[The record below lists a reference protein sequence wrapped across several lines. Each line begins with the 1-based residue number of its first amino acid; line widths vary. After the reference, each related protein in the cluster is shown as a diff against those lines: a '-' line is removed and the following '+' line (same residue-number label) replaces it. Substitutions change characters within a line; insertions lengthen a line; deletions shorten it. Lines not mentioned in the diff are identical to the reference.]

1 MKLVNLMV
9 LAFVAFNVQAA
20 TWWVDDDNYNAAYA
34 DAAAYIAAG
43 YDGTTAEKAFGTIQI
58 AVDKAGAGDTV
69 NVKAGV
75 YNRGAT
81 QNTSYGGTISNRVV
95 IAKKVHIKAVEGR
108 EKTFIV
114 GAASPGSD
122 SKGLGSNATRCI
134 LYCDQNKYSS
144 GGAIVE
150 GFTICGGRTADADA
164 NAGYGAGVFDA
175 GGAGGSRFQ
184 IWVVDCTISNCIANA
199 GGATRFSSL
208 YRTLV
213 SDCRASKRVS
223 GIHGAHAH
231 SCVIQHCAESGTNPQ
246 GLALQVTAVN
256 CTFFGNKAYLAPE
269 SSNKMYSYNC
279 IIAGDGNYEF
289 PHTRTTSTATDGFY
303 QLFAPAVG
311 DYRPLPDSRAAT
323 LGDAGYLS
331 GQVTVIDDAK
341 PLINGVRTLVDYAG
355 NPYPASGTIAAGA
368 VQEIASAPAGGA
380 LQFDIT
386 NCVVNGNIAHDGAYV
401 YPEAYPTQYVLAATE
416 KQVYCYWRKVGSGTE
431 MVVPRMDDT
440 ALLMP
445 PPTVAEVSTNTV
457 QYAVA
462 ELYINPVTGNDGN
475 NGSAAAPFKTL
486 QKGFDA
492 VRNGSDYKVVHAA
505 AGDYREGGVPIHP
518 NYNNPDGPAVLTN
531 RLCIGTGRA
540 VRFKGAGAGR
550 SFIYGAPDPD
560 TATGL
565 GPAAIRPL
573 CIYSA
578 NSIVQGFTLADGYSG
593 STGKTTATYKSDD
606 FIVYGRTDAT
616 PAHVADCIVTNCHA
630 ARAITIYVNWCRSQ
644 FIDNSSVDA
653 PDDGGAWINYSGTM
667 ESCAFAGNR
676 YRAGSSGL
684 CRSCYSCSFSGD
696 AQSDI
701 PFANG
706 YVVAACA
713 IDGCK
718 QLRDG
723 TLHRGSVADHVTAA
737 FNYAGVVNDV
747 AGFVD
752 AAHGDFRVKSYSGA
766 ARCVPAPRADATF
779 WSDYWR
785 HACGDID
792 GRPLIVF
799 ADGSFLAGAVQE
811 MVDAVGKV
819 YVRAE
824 KGGLGN
830 GTVAYVEGEVDVGGG
845 TLAVSPAAGTRPC
858 IGFTVD
864 GVTNLFADASSW
876 PISVSAAA
884 SGSLVKALYGTDWYV
899 DDENG
904 NDANYG
910 YLPGIAKKTLAA
922 ALGVNGIAS
931 GDTIHAAAGTYAE
944 GVMTNGVNTQMGSR
958 ALVPQGV
965 TLKGAGATNTFIV
978 GAVAT
983 VGANDYSCGTN
994 AVRCVALN
1002 RYATVQGFTL
1012 MGGRTCCH
1020 AGGKTLLDNL
1030 GAGVVAVGASATS
1043 TPNDRKVI
1051 DCVISNNIAY
1061 RGGGAAYVSLCR
1073 SRVTGNRG
1081 TDPEG
1086 QASGTY
1092 YCSHYGSIVANQLAQ
1107 YNVMYPYS
1115 VCEST
1120 LRESEDGYWAFY
1132 NHNSGAPVC
1141 EIRNAL
1147 ILGKSQIVQ
1156 PDSVATNSYF
1166 SRTPTIT
1173 AGRDVI
1179 GPGSLVTGIANLQVD
1194 GDYRPVIGA
1203 NVAIDQGDIS
1213 LVSEVDRTTDLLGG
1227 QRVYNGALD
1236 VGAVE
1241 ADWRAKYATDL
1252 SSRKSFEVT
1261 AATPGVVETGSGA
1274 VQLAAGETFAAQWNG
1289 NGARRHYAITLNVAA
1304 DSAVTVTLN
1313 GVSTTYDTAGRHEF
1327 KFDGAVN
1334 PQSAVQIAC
1343 TAGTAD
1349 LLAADA
1355 FIGTAISI
1363 R

>member
-1 MKLVNLMV
+1 MKLVGT
-9 LAFVAFNVQAA
+9 LAMAIAALVAHQCSAN
-20 TWWVDDDNYNAAYA
+20 TWWVDDDWY
-34 DAAAYIAAG
+34 DQG
-43 YDGTTAEKAFGTIQI
+43 GDGTEARPFGTIQT
-58 AVDKAGAGDTV
+58 ALDNPSFVAGDTV

-95 IAKKVHIKAVEGR
+95 ITKKVHIKAVEGR

-114 GAASPGSD
+114 GAASPGSG
-122 SKGLGSNATRCI
+122 SNGLGSYATRCI

-175 GGAGGSRFQ
+175 GGSGGSRFQ

-246 GLALQVTAVN
+246 GLAIQVTAVN
-256 CTFFGNKAYLAPE
+256 CTFFGNKTYLAPE
-269 SSNKMYSYNC
+269 VNNRMYSYNC

-289 PHTRTTSTATDGFY
+289 PYSRTTSTAVDGFY

-311 DYRPLPDSRAAT
+311 DYRPLPGSRAAT
-323 LGDAGYLS
+323 LGDAASLS
-331 GQVTVIDDAK
+331 GQVTVIDEAK

-355 NPYPASGTIAAGA
+355 NPYPSSGTIAAGA
-368 VQEIASAPAGGA
+368 VQEIAPAPAGGA
-380 LQFDIT
+380 LQFDIDQCT
-386 NCVVNGNIAHDGAYV
+386 VNGNIAHDGAYV
-401 YPEAYPTQYVLAATE
+401 FPETYPTQYVLAATE
-416 KQVYCYWRKVGSGTE
+416 KQVYCYWRKVGDATE

-462 ELYINPVTGNDGN
+462 ELYIDPVAGNDGN

-492 VRNGSDYKVVHAA
+492 IRNVGDYRVIHAA

-560 TATGL
+560 TTTGL

-593 STGKTTATYKSDD
+593 STGKTTATYRSDD
-606 FIVYGRTDAT
+606 FIVYGRTEST

-630 ARAITIYVNWCRSQ
+630 ARALTIYVQWHRSK
-644 FIDNSSVDA
+644 FIDNSSG
-653 PDDGGAWINYSGTM
+653 DDDSEGAWLNYRCTM
-667 ESCAFAGNR
+667 ESCAFVGNR

-684 CRSCYSCSFSGD
+684 CCACYNCSFSGD
-696 AQSDI
+696 RQSDI
-701 PFANG
+701 PFAND

-718 QLRDG
+718 ELRSG
-723 TLHRGSVADHVTAA
+723 TLYRGSVADNVTKV
-737 FNYAGVVNDV
+737 FGYDGVADDV
-747 AGFVD
+747 VGFAD

-766 ARCVPAPRADATF
+766 TRCVPAPSDDVTF
-779 WSDYWR
+779 WEDYWR
-785 HACGDID
+785 HACGDVE
-792 GRPLIVF
+792 GRPLIIF
-799 ADGSFLAGAVQE
+799 PNGSFLAGAVQE
-811 MVDAVGKV
+811 MVDAPGKV
-819 YVRAE
+819 YVRVSR
-824 KGGLGN
+824 GGLGDGTSAYAN
-830 GTVAYVEGEVDVGGG
+830 GEYDAGGG
-845 TLAVSPAAGTRPC
+845 TLSVSPAAGTRPC
-858 IGFTVD
+858 VGFTVD
-864 GVTNLFADASSW
+864 GVTNLFAEAASW
-876 PISVSAAA
+876 PITVPVAA
-884 SGSLVKALYGTDWYV
+884 SGSMVSAIYGTDWYV

-904 NDANYG
+904 SDANYG
-910 YLPGIAKKTLAA
+910 YLPSMAKKTLAA
-922 ALGVNGIAS
+922 ALGVSGIAS
-931 GDTIHAAAGTYAE
+931 GDTVHAAAGTYAD
-944 GVMTNGVNTQMGSR
+944 GVMTNGVNTEMGSR

-965 TLKGAGATNTFIV
+965 TLKGAGAADTFIV
-978 GAVAT
+978 GAIAT
-983 VGANDYSCGTN
+983 VAADDNGCGTN

-1012 MGGRTCCH
+1012 TGGRTCCH

-1030 GAGVVAVGASATS
+1030 GAGVVAVGTS
-1043 TPNDRKVI
+1043 VSSTVADRKVI
-1051 DCVISNNIAY
+1051 DCVISNNVAY

-1073 SRVTGNRG
+1073 SFVTGNRG
-1081 TDPEG
+1081 VDSTG
-1086 QASGTY
+1086 NGSGTY
-1092 YCSHYGSIVANQLAQ
+1092 YCRHYGSIVANQRAQ
-1107 YNVMYPYS
+1107 YNAMYPYS

-1120 LRESEDGYWAFY
+1120 LRESETGYWAFY
-1132 NHNSGAPVC
+1132 DNDNAPDC
-1141 EIRNAL
+1141 EIRNSL
-1147 ILGKSQIVQ
+1147 ILGKSQILRSA
-1156 PDSVATNSYF
+1156 SVATNSYF

-1173 AGRDVI
+1173 SGHDVI
-1179 GPGSLVTGIANLQVD
+1179 GPGSLVTGIANLLVD
-1194 GDYRPVIGA
+1194 GAFRPVIGS
-1203 NVAIDQGDIS
+1203 NVAIDKGDLS
-1213 LVSEVDRTTDLLGG
+1213 LVPEADRATDLLGG

-1236 VGAVE
+1236 VGAAE
-1241 ADWRAKYATDL
+1241 ADWRAKYASDL
-1252 SSRKSFEVT
+1252 GGRRGFEVT
-1261 AATPGVVETGSGA
+1261 EASPDVSETE
-1274 VQLAAGETFAAQWNG
+1274 AGKVRLVAGTELAAQWTTTAGKTQYYEVSVRVDDGSAVVVKLNG
-1289 NGARRHYAITLNVAA
+1289 ETVATY
-1304 DSAVTVTLN
+1304 DSA
-1313 GVSTTYDTAGRHEF
+1313 GEHEL
-1327 KFDGAVN
+1327 KFDNALALN
-1334 PQSAVQIAC
+1334 ALTFSC
-1343 TAGTAD
+1343 TAGSAEI
-1349 LLAADA
+1349 LSANL
-1355 FIGTAISI
+1355 FRGMVLSI